1 MTKRKK
7 TALHFKRNNNG
18 NELCNYT
25 NITKVLLEI
34 FQKFRKLKIN
44 QARIGKLKSKD
55 QKHTHTRSQWNRN
68 FVILISRTTTK
79 AKKKMMTKGRE
90 ENMKKNKKI
99 NNP

>member
-1 MTKRKK
+1 M
-7 TALHFKRNNNG
+7 
-18 NELCNYT
+18 
-25 NITKVLLEI
+25 
-34 FQKFRKLKIN
+34 
-44 QARIGKLKSKD
+44 GKLKSKD
-55 QKHTHTRSQWNRN
+55 QKHRHTRSQWNRN